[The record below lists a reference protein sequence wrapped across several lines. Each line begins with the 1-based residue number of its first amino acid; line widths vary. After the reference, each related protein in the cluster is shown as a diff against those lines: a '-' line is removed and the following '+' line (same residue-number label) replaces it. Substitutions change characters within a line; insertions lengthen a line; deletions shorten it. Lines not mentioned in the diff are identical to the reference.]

1 VTRHSRRLYARLR
14 EVGGIPAGFAE
25 IERAEMARAFG
36 ALLYVRV
43 IALPVVVA
51 VMLWYWRT
59 TGRSAARLALIVAMV
74 VLAAAYLAWLFYQRR
89 RRTLDAA
96 SVARG
101 ILGSTI
107 VVLAASALSGGLGS
121 PFVIVLPVAAAANAM
136 SGGRRQAFTA
146 VAIELAAL
154 PLLAVAGGGTVLFGV
169 TMALFILI
177 GMNIGLTM
185 RRMYEAVLMRALH
198 ARDDLLRLHVEQLRD
213 LTTLSSEIAHELKT
227 PLASIK
233 GLTGLALVELQDPAR
248 AAERLGVLRNEALRM
263 QKLLEEFL
271 NFSRPL
277 SPLSLDAVDARVIA
291 EEVAE
296 LFTRPAHER
305 QLATS
310 LSGGSV
316 EVRCDRRKIK
326 QILINLMQNAVEASR
341 PGGEIRI
348 EVEGGPSEARIRV
361 LDRGR
366 GLPAELGERAFHAGV
381 TTKERGAGL
390 GLTIA
395 RSIAQ
400 QHGGTLELK
409 PRHDGGC
416 VAELVLPRAAPGAM
430 PRGEAA

>member
-1 VTRHSRRLYARLR
+1 
-14 EVGGIPAGFAE
+14 
-25 IERAEMARAFG
+25 MARAFG
-36 ALLYVRV
+36 VLLYVRV
-43 IALPVVVA
+43 VALPVVVA
-51 VMLWYWRT
+51 VMLWYWHT
-59 TGRSAARLALIVAMV
+59 TGRSPVRLAIIAVMVA
-74 VLAAAYLAWLFYQRR
+74 LATIYLGSLFYQRW
-89 RRTLDAA
+89 RRTLDAG

-107 VVLAASALSGGLGS
+107 VVVAASALSGGLGS
-121 PFVIVLPVAAAANAM
+121 PFVIVLPVASAANAM

-146 VAIELAAL
+146 VAIQLAAL
-154 PLLAVAGGGTVLFGV
+154 PLLALLGGGSLLFAV

-277 SPLSLDAVDARVIA
+277 SPLSVDAVDARIVA

-296 LFTRPAHER
+296 LFARPAHER
-305 QLATS
+305 QLTTS

-326 QILINLMQNAVEASR
+326 QVLINLMQNALEASR

-348 EVEGGPSEARIRV
+348 EVEGEPSQARIRI

-366 GLPAELGERAFHAGV
+366 GLAAELGERAFQAGV

-400 QHGGTLELK
+400 QHGGTLDLR
-409 PRHDGGC
+409 PREDGGC
-416 VAELVLPRAAPGAM
+416 VAELVLPRPVARAIAP
-430 PRGEAA
+430 GEAA